1 MPGGLPVRGHR
12 TAARRSHP
20 DHLRGNMISFRMN
33 GLEVKAEEGW
43 TLLET
48 AKFYGL
54 EIPTLCY
61 NEGLTPF
68 GGCRLCVVEI
78 GEGLRTKLVSACTYS
93 AEEGLVVRTDS
104 KRVWASRRMMI
115 ELMLAMAP
123 GSKVL
128 QDLASQYGVTRIRFT
143 PRNEECVLC
152 GLCVRMCAEQ
162 MDGKAIG
169 FQQRGHKRKI
179 STPFDMRSEEC
190 RLCGACMYICPTC
203 QLRCQGPNAET
214 TLCNGCLTMDPSC
227 LDHYDDLQCWMYDA
241 GRCGTCVRDKT

>member
-1 MPGGLPVRGHR
+1 
-12 TAARRSHP
+12 
-20 DHLRGNMISFRMN
+20 MITFRMN

-43 TLLET
+43 TLLDT

-54 EIPTLCY
+54 EIPTLCH

-78 GEGLRTKLVSACTYS
+78 GEGLRSKLVSACTYP

-104 KRVWASRRMMI
+104 NRVWASRRMMI

-128 QDLASQYGVTRIRFT
+128 QDMASQFGVTQVRFAL
-143 PRNEECVLC
+143 RNGECVLC
-152 GLCVRMCAEQ
+152 GLCTRICAEQ
-162 MDGKAIG
+162 MDAEAIG

-179 STPFDMRSEEC
+179 STPFDARSEVC
-190 RLCGACMYICPTC
+190 RLCGACMYICPAC
-203 QLRCQGPNAET
+203 SLRCQGPGADT
-214 TLCNGCLTMDPSC
+214 AICNGCLTMEPTC

-241 GRCGTCVRDKT
+241 GRCGTCVQDKKS